1 MGTCLKGVWYLLWG
15 VKCLCH
21 TFRVKTWQLEEKS
34 VVPYTWVHTKHQ
46 LENLTWWSF
55 FLMASQCSEQR
66 PLSTR
71 SRWKMWKSCHSIS
84 CYHTQYISLPTS
96 WLTALRFLGYHA
108 CHEIR
113 WSELCCSWTCR
124 GSIPCKGLS
133 ISTVP
138 WVIKIKIRS
147 YYNIKYT
154 TFNPL
159 KYCFSTHSPST
170 LIYLSSVGL
179 YLEVPTC

>member
-1 MGTCLKGVWYLLWG
+1 MSEGCVIFVMGSEVSMSHFQGQNMAVRREECGTLHMGSTQNTNWRILLG
-15 VKCLCH
+15 GL
-21 TFRVKTWQLEEKS
+21 
-34 VVPYTWVHTKHQ
+34 
-46 LENLTWWSF
+46 F
-55 FLMASQCSEQR
+55 FLMASECSEQR

-84 CYHTQYISLPTS
+84 CYHTGYISLPTS
-96 WLTALRFLGYHA
+96 WLTALTFLGYHA

-147 YYNIKYT
+147 YYNIKYI

-159 KYCFSTHSPST
+159 KYCFST
-170 LIYLSSVGL
+170 
-179 YLEVPTC
+179 